1 MIVLRGGE
9 GKIIKKACECFVP
22 QQQELGDVRL
32 VIAHIMTWLLTIEAE
47 AEARLAG
54 GQLSVPGQV
63 SS

>member
-1 MIVLRGGE
+1 M
-9 GKIIKKACECFVP
+9 P
-22 QQQELGDVRL
+22 QQQEQSDVRL